1 MKYIFLYEA
10 TKMENIIFINSY
22 FTVYPLWLTVNCI
35 GMGVKEKEEK
45 IIYENLLLEFNS
57 IFIILYLSLIFSKE
71 KLN

>member
-1 MKYIFLYEA
+1 MKYIFLNEA

-22 FTVYPLWLTVNCI
+22 FNVYPLWITVNCI
-35 GMGVKEKEEK
+35 GMGLKEKEEK